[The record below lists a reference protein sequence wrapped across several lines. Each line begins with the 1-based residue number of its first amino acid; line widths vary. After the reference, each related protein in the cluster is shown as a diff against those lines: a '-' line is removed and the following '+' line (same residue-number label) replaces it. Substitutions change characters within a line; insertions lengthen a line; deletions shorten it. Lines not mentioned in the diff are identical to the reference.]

1 MEELKGKIKFYE
13 DQVDVKFSENFEE
26 FQKLLSEILGLE
38 EDFLKNVRLIYKDE
52 DGDKIE
58 IKNKEEYNLFIEEF
72 KKQKKLMELL
82 VEVKEESNLLIKKYS
97 SSLLSYVAKNSG
109 NINNLSE
116 DIKEQHKFIEMSDE
130 INSNIILNE
139 NKEKPKE
146 NINNENNINNNNHN
160 NINKE
165 NNEDNEDNENNI
177 NNENEINKENNDNNN
192 NILIKNNDINN
203 IIINNP
209 NDDIENENKIILDN
223 NINIQKN
230 NINDIPNQPK
240 NNQINNPNKEQ
251 MNNPQRP
258 NIQNL
263 QNNHDYLYILS
274 FPYACIICRR
284 GPIYRA
290 LYFCRECNMII
301 CPQCELKEG
310 PNHPHPLYKAQN
322 QAQFQDLNILN
333 ITEMEK
339 FMHGVGNRLED
350 AYHSVIGFFGNKNN
364 NNNNINNINN
374 NNENE
379 NRSKLPEPKGPQW
392 VSLVQIARGAY
403 DLGNI
408 TDIQIEQALIKCK
421 GNVDEA
427 VITLFGQ

>member
-1 MEELKGKIKFYE
+1 M
-13 DQVDVKFSENFEE
+13 KFSEKFEE
-26 FQKLLSEILGLE
+26 FQKLLGEILGLD

-58 IKNKEEYNLFIEEF
+58 IKNKEEYNLFIEEV
-72 KKQKKLMELL
+72 KKQKKLMELF
-82 VEVKEESNLLIKKYS
+82 VEVKEESNMESNLLIKKYS

-130 INSNIILNE
+130 INSNIIVNE

-146 NINNENNINNNNHN
+146 NIINENNINDNNHN
-160 NINKE
+160 NINNE
-165 NNEDNEDNENNI
+165 NNVDNDNENNI
-177 NNENEINKENNDNNN
+177 NNENEINNENNDNNN
-192 NILIKNNDINN
+192 NILIKNNNINN

-230 NINDIPNQPK
+230 NINNIQNQPK
-240 NNQINNPNKEQ
+240 NKQINNQNKVQ

-263 QNNHDYLYILS
+263 HKNNHDYLYILS
-274 FPYACIICRR
+274 FPYVCIICKR

-301 CPQCELKEG
+301 CPQCELKVG
-310 PNHPHPLYKAQN
+310 PNHQHPLYKAQN

-339 FMHGVGNRLED
+339 YMFRVGNKLED

-364 NNNNINNINN
+364 NNNNINN

-392 VSLVQIARGAY
+392 VSLVQIARSAY

-427 VITLFGQ
+427 VITLFGQEK